1 MRVEVGV
8 GCVGKFNE
16 LSIMLWSLMC
26 QTYTDWDLTIIDE
39 TINHPNYPDVTGVGH
54 ILKIMEEKGHQWRI
68 FYGEAKGFHFAQ
80 TIVLNTSRHPLT
92 WILGEDVAFEPNC
105 MAELVKQFEDSKV
118 GIVSGLLF
126 LAGDKFRTT
135 LPDFWNEIKEYSGKI
150 HFVEG
155 SIGYGNQVQYSIHL
169 DESPKEVEHL
179 IGNMMYRTELGR
191 RWGFNL
197 DLSYAARTADNDFSY
212 QFYLAGYKVLVVPT
226 SVTWHLETHQYGGLK
241 KSSEEYSKLCND
253 DRRKFEE
260 RLLRWG
266 KISTRFN
273 V

>member
-1 MRVEVGV
+1 
-8 GCVGKFNE
+8 
-16 LSIMLWSLMC
+16 
-26 QTYTDWDLTIIDE
+26 
-39 TINHPNYPDVTGVGH
+39 
-54 ILKIMEEKGHQWRI
+54 
-68 FYGEAKGFHFAQ
+68 
-80 TIVLNTSRHPLT
+80 
-92 WILGEDVAFEPNC
+92 
-105 MAELVKQFEDSKV
+105 
-118 GIVSGLLF
+118 
-126 LAGDKFRTT
+126 
-135 LPDFWNEIKEYSGKI
+135 
-150 HFVEG
+150 
-155 SIGYGNQVQYSIHL
+155 
-169 DESPKEVEHL
+169 
-179 IGNMMYRTELGR
+179 
-191 RWGFNL
+191 L